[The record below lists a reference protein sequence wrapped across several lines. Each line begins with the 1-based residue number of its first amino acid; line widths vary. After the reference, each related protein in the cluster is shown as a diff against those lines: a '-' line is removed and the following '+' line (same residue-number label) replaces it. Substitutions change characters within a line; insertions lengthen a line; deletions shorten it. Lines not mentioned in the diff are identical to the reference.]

1 MTAANAR
8 IASPSFRPLKAP
20 GSAHAGPPL
29 LDPAGPRAV
38 LGWRAGDL
46 AGALSPA
53 ADTLFGPR
61 GVCLPP
67 GGGLWAADTGHHR
80 VLGWRTLPERDNAP
94 ADVVIGQPDFASEGR
109 NGRGDPGPATLNV
122 PTGICAF
129 REGLAVADA
138 WNHRVL
144 IWRELPGES
153 GQPANIVLGQA
164 EMGAVLA
171 NRGADRPGAD
181 TLNWPYGVAA
191 VAGGLAVC
199 DTGNRRV
206 LWWADPVESGQP
218 ADRVLGQN
226 GFDSRDENAG
236 GPVSAM
242 SMRWPHALAEWNG
255 ALAVADA
262 GNNRV
267 MIWSG
272 GLPEAAGAPCEAVLG
287 QEDFTACDHNMG
299 SYYPDARA
307 LNMPYA
313 LAVSGGVLLV
323 ADTANSRLLGWERA
337 AMAAPAARLTGQ
349 PDFASKGDN
358 GWGLPRRDSLCWP
371 YGLSAR
377 DGLVAVADSGNN
389 RVLLWPVA
397 E

>member
-1 MTAANAR
+1 MTVQPA
-8 IASPSFRPLKAP
+8 PSFQPIKAP
-20 GSAHAGPPL
+20 GSATAGAPL
-29 LDPAGPRAV
+29 LDPAGPRAT
-38 LGWRAGDL
+38 LGWREGML
-46 AGALSPA
+46 AGGLAPA

-61 GVCLPP
+61 GVCLHPE
-67 GGGLWAADTGHHR
+67 GSLWVADTGHHR
-80 VLGWRTLPERDNAP
+80 LLGWRSLPEEDNAP
-94 ADVVIGQPDFASEGR
+94 ADIVIGQPGFASEGR
-109 NGRGDPGPATLNV
+109 NARGPVGPATLNV

-129 REGLAVADA
+129 RGGLAVADA

-144 IWRELPGES
+144 IWRALPRES
-153 GQPANIVLGQA
+153 GQPADIVLGQA
-164 EMGAVLA
+164 EMGEARA
-171 NRGADRPGAD
+171 NRGADRPRAD

-191 VAGGLAVC
+191 IGGGLAVC

-206 LWWADPVESGQP
+206 LWWAEPQQSGQP
-218 ADRVLGQN
+218 ADLVLGQP
-226 GFDSRDENAG
+226 GFERRDENAG
-236 GPVSAM
+236 GAVSAM
-242 SMRWPHALAEWNG
+242 SMRWPHALAEWAG
-255 ALAVADA
+255 ALALADA

-267 MIWSG
+267 MIWQG
-272 GLPEAAGAPCEAVLG
+272 GLPGSDGAPCDLVLG
-287 QEDFTACDHNMG
+287 QEEFAACDHNMG
-299 SYYPDARA
+299 PYYPDARA

-313 LAVSGGVLLV
+313 LAVAGGVLIV
-323 ADTANSRLLGWERA
+323 ADTANSRLLGWEEA
-337 AMAAPAARLTGQ
+337 AMAAPASRLTGQ